1 MEVLK
6 NENDPCGCWFPG
18 IVTSVDGNNY
28 NVRYKGVLN
37 HKGEPVVERVHG
49 EDVRP
54 RPSNEKGERWMIG
67 DIVEVFDVQCWRVAK
82 ILKVL
87 KNVHFVVKLFGSI
100 QLREFHKSNLRIRQA
115 WHNNKWSVVGK
126 FHENKQTAKKDYS
139 EQPQSLI
146 CGAPPQAIHQGIRL
160 KVEDG
165 KKHLKDRHNHN
176 EMCLPVRTTKRSH
189 THCSEPLSSE
199 DLLMVRSC
207 KKRKSSTNAG
217 RREQPLMRN
226 HCFIMQVDDPSSPK
240 VRVDEKSR
248 NKTTEMDAH
257 VTPLSIEGSDQCSIA
272 SCSLN
277 TYADYPGENS
287 ESRVEN
293 ILDNSDAESS
303 SLPLFSKI
311 IFIPSPRH
319 NLEIDIHKLE
329 VQAYNSTMLALYA
342 SGPLSWEQES
352 LLTNL
357 RLSLNISNDEH
368 LLQLRHLLSTQVG

>member
-1 MEVLK
+1 MRFKEGNLVEVLK

-37 HKGEPVVERVHG
+37 HKGEPAVERVHG

-67 DIVEVFDVQCWRVAK
+67 DIAEVFDVQCWRVAK

-126 FHENKQTAKKDYS
+126 FHEIKQTANKDYS
-139 EQPQSLI
+139 EQPQSLM
-146 CGAPPQAIHQGIRL
+146 CRAPPQGIHQGIHL

-199 DLLMVRSC
+199 DLLM
-207 KKRKSSTNAG
+207 
-217 RREQPLMRN
+217 
-226 HCFIMQVDDPSSPK
+226 VDDPSSPK